1 MDITVYRASP
11 IAREHRT
18 MPAATYNL
26 GRSLQARSPNG
37 IAVVPIRS
45 MQVLAILDAEEFV
58 FLDSE
63 HKCWAMLAWVSF
75 QTHART
81 ALDQPVAFESVS
93 YEDTAAEA
101 MRRLPREFQLALQA
115 LSAKQ
120 RIDGP
125 AKVLHFNAKRRGQ
138 SQPDPN
144 HEG

>member
-37 IAVVPIRS
+37 IAFVPIRS